1 MDGQAEW
8 QVKIES
14 NAKEIAADVE
24 HIKRS
29 LTDIQADNI
38 TVSVQADYR
47 AFLREIKELQR
58 RLNAA
63 GLTLNIDCNFD
74 RVIQKIDISSFQ
86 KPLKNIGS
94 KMAKELTEQFKVV
107 DKTAQKQIA
116 ELSKQLTDIRIK
128 GLKSGGNYDINAFT
142 DTMVELEKVIVNN
155 ANTIQERMGIYDQF
169 YDYLKKLG
177 TIKISDSIRSD
188 LGDNWNELRNLYPN
202 KFSISKGI
210 ELDSIYQELSS
221 KFFNIFKGES
231 NPTEQFKEL
240 CAAIKNYRNDIN
252 KIEPLDA
259 NTLGIEDD
267 IFESIIVKLGELD
280 RAFKQNNASKSAA
293 DIGQEVSALQDVE
306 KSARAAADKKEQFT
320 QANLE
325 LEKSAG
331 KSADAVSNER
341 DALAEL
347 DEIDRILQNVN
358 ASGQQGNSVFQR
370 FGNTLQDAFMTYS
383 AANLLQDALYKVVD
397 AGKEAVETVK
407 DLNDLKTDLTMVT
420 GYALEDVDNLIKS
433 YSELGQ
439 ELGATTAAV
448 GESADSFLRQGRTM
462 QETDQLIRDS
472 LVLSKVAKVEAEES
486 AEILTSTINGF
497 QMAAN
502 EAGHINDM
510 LSSIDL
516 ASASDAGGIGKALQR
531 VASMANNAG
540 VSLEKTAAIIA
551 TIKDVTQ
558 DSDESIGNGL
568 KSILSRMNQIR
579 AGKFIDAETGE
590 ALNDVEKVLNKVGI
604 SMRDTNNQF
613 LASEMIL
620 DNVADKWQSFDK
632 NTQKAVSTALA
643 GTYQYNKLIA
653 VMDNWSKVE
662 NLTGIAKNSD
672 GSALNKFEISL
683 ESLESKTQS
692 LKASL
697 ESLASETISDELYA
711 EVLDISKGMID
722 AVNSTGLLKGAL
734 AGLGTAGSM
743 YALQQLVS
751 YLKEGVQG
759 FSNLNAAMQMT
770 RGNAAVQDMEQLLTL
785 TQGLSKSQTK
795 LLLSTQNLSDAQK
808 IAVLQSQGLSRAEAS
823 ATLQTWGLTSA
834 QGAAVG
840 ATVTLSG
847 ALKGLW
853 ATLMA
858 NPLILVTAAV
868 TAGVMAWN
876 KYKQAQEEAARA
888 LSDSLQVY
896 DEANSSVKSLES
908 ELGQCAERL
917 KELQKIAD
925 NGTISVTEEEEL
937 NRLKETN
944 AELER
949 NLAVEK
955 ERRKLAALDAAKEAD
970 DKADDTIYSQYDKEN
985 VTLASDYVGT
995 QTLTRSKQVSYADEL
1010 ENAINEYGK
1019 LEQEINDLNSA
1030 YDRGEVTLAD
1040 YETSIAGLVAKQETA
1055 RARALEMYESTS
1067 DIESAYKG
1075 VIDAGEQLTSGQ
1087 QSTYDSVVAANTK
1100 YAEFCNTVQD
1110 TAQAL
1115 DKVSKAG
1122 QSASGTLN
1130 IGQIA
1135 NKQEMISGINELSE
1149 GFESLNKIMSS
1160 MKGKSDFDYALLDD
1174 KKFKETFSGLGDV
1187 YTDFVEKISNSPK
1200 DVRACQN
1207 AYDSL
1212 VTAFVNSSG
1221 VLQGLSEETAQLTE
1235 DMLTNMGVTN
1245 AEEAVTEALAQK
1257 QTELAAC
1264 KEFLAVTG
1272 TSLASATVAEIQAFI
1287 QSGQAAAETADY
1299 YVYLAIKKQIAEHPL
1314 DNAADIAALEQLCI
1328 ALGVTGELYDKVI
1341 ALKNIFNAVDGGAP
1355 IEAYQSAID
1364 GLNADIENI
1373 LNGKNRIEVD
1383 FDYGGVDTKASS
1395 AGKEAADK
1403 YVEAFEKELKQ
1414 LDTLKERGKINE
1426 KQYLDALLALAS
1438 KYFKGRKKYLDKF
1451 KEYEYKYL
1459 QGMKSLYESAMSGI
1473 IGIYDDHISALNEE
1487 KEAALDSLEAQ
1498 RDAAIDALEAKKEQI
1513 EAEKELIQ
1521 EKIDGIDKEIEAKQ
1535 DQIDAINDEAEAK
1548 KKAYD
1553 LDKAKYELDRL
1564 KNQRTIYEYSG
1575 KEKGFIYK
1583 TDDKAIR
1590 DQQMEVEDIEREI
1603 RIDKIE
1609 KEIDLLEKQ
1618 KEVLQDQQE
1627 ELEKQQAA
1635 IDKRIDAMNDYYD
1648 NLIANT
1654 ESYWDN
1660 MIKGFEETKSRW
1672 EELQELQEKAE
1683 LDTLLK
1689 SVTGKGIDEVLAMTE
1704 ADFNAFKELYLSNV
1718 AAINS
1723 GNQDMLDSFSKLS
1736 GVDLSTLPNYL
1747 EETAEYINMLST
1759 GIDFSNM
1766 DESLGGVI
1774 DSFGKMA
1781 ESAGHATGA
1790 IIGGGFTSSS
1800 GSTGTSKGEGSQS
1813 SGGQG
1818 AGSDLNSAVDTL
1830 KTEALPKVEEFG
1842 DAFDGGSGGE
1852 DGESSGGVA
1861 GAVTTAR
1868 DTIGPG
1874 GESGKGGGKGESG
1887 EGSNLQ
1893 DTLDIQ
1899 TEAALDPETGIP
1911 AQTEAWTNLDGILAS
1926 VEEHLTNIK
1935 SILENMPEVEVTGGS
1950 LKIFAT
1956 GTDPGFKIGN
1966 AYAKGVDGLKH
1977 AERNALRSEYG
1988 QPELTVYP
1996 NGKAELTTSP
2006 IMSDLPKGT
2015 VIYNEKQTMD
2025 ILDGKAEAIKLG
2037 TPVAIAPAF
2046 QNMAADFQKAVQSD
2060 PAALLS
2066 GISSQMENITKELQP
2081 IHVEQKNTSNSYVTT
2096 IGDIHLHEVQNVDTL
2111 GRAIATRLPTA
2122 VKQMM
2127 SIKR

>member
-24 HIKRS
+24 HIKKS

-47 AFLREIKELQR
+47 AFLQEIKELQR
-58 RLNAA
+58 RLNTA
-63 GLTLNIDCNFD
+63 GLTLNIDCDFD
-74 RVIQKIDISSFQ
+74 RIIQKIDISSFQ

-177 TIKISDSIRSD
+177 TIKISDSIRAD

-221 KFFNIFKGES
+221 KFSNIFKGES
-231 NPTEQFKEL
+231 NPIEQFKEL

-252 KIEPLDA
+252 KIESLDA

-420 GYALEDVDNLIKS
+420 GYAPEDVDNLIKS
-433 YSELGQ
+433 YNELGQ

-472 LVLSKVAKVEAEES
+472 LVLSKVAKVESEES

-502 EAGHINDM
+502 EAGHINDV

-558 DSDESIGNGL
+558 DPDESIGNGL

-653 VMDNWSKVE
+653 VMDNWGKVE

-770 RGNAAVQDMEQLLTL
+770 RGNAAVQDVEQLLTL
-785 TQGLSKSQTK
+785 TQGLSESQTK

-834 QGAAVG
+834 QGAAAG

-896 DEANSSVKSLES
+896 DEANSSVKSFES
-908 ELGQCAERL
+908 ELEQCAARL
-917 KELQKIAD
+917 RELQELAD

-944 AELER
+944 SELER

-1040 YETSIAGLVAKQETA
+1040 YETRIADLVAKQETA

-1115 DKVSKAG
+1115 NDVSKAEQG
-1122 QSASGTLN
+1122 ANTTLN

-1160 MKGKSDFDYALLDD
+1160 MKDKGDFDYALLDD

-1314 DNAADIAALEQLCI
+1314 DNAADIAALEQLCT

-1364 GLNADIENI
+1364 GLNADIENV

-1414 LDTLKERGKINE
+1414 LDSLKERGKINE
-1426 KQYLDALLALAS
+1426 KQYLDALRALYE

-1451 KEYEYKYL
+1451 KEYESKYL

-1473 IGIYDDHISALNEE
+1473 IGVIDDHISSLNEE

-1513 EAEKELIQ
+1513 
-1521 EKIDGIDKEIEAKQ
+1521 
-1535 DQIDAINDEAEAK
+1535 DAINDEADAK

-1590 DQQMEVEDIEREI
+1590 NQQMEVEDIEREI

-1704 ADFNAFKELYLSNV
+1704 ADFNAFKNMYLSNV
-1718 AAINS
+1718 AEINS
-1723 GNQDMLDSFSKLS
+1723 GNQQMLDSLSKIS
-1736 GVDLSTLPNYL
+1736 GVDLSALPGYL
-1747 EETAEYINMLST
+1747 SETAEYINMLST

-1774 DSFGKMA
+1774 DSFGQMA

-1790 IIGGGFTSSS
+1790 IIGGGFTAS
-1800 GSTGTSKGEGSQS
+1800 STGTSKGEGSQS

-1868 DTIGPG
+1868 DAIAPASGDG
-1874 GESGKGGGKGESG
+1874 GTGESG
-1887 EGSNLQ
+1887 EGNTLQ
-1893 DTLDIQ
+1893 DAVTNQ
-1899 TEAALDPETGIP
+1899 TEAALDPEAGIP
-1911 AQTEAWTNLDGILAS
+1911 AQTEAWNNLNEILKQVKDNLS
-1926 VEEHLTNIK
+1926 EIK
-1935 SILENMPEVEVTGGS
+1935 STLENMPEVEVTGGS
-1950 LKIFAT
+1950 FKIFAT

-1977 AERNALRSEYG
+1977 AEKNALRSEYG

-2025 ILDGKAEAIKLG
+2025 ILDGKAEATELG

-2046 QNMAADFQKAVQSD
+2046 QNMAADFQKAIKSD

-2111 GRAIATRLPTA
+2111 GRAITTRLPTA

-2127 SIKR
+2127 SIQRK